1 LFGKTCICP
10 DSTDI
15 LKWIILAQHW
25 SRLKKDPYGQ
35 GIVLMKRKKEK
46 EKKNPYTCNV
56 LSQQVLSNP

>member
-1 LFGKTCICP
+1 M
-10 DSTDI
+10 D
-15 LKWIILAQHW
+15 ILAQHW